1 MSVSLS
7 GLVDKIKPSFTLQ
20 MTARAAALRAK
31 GVDVINFGVGEPDFN
46 TPEHIIK
53 AGQKAIED
61 GYTKY
66 TPGSGMLELKE
77 AIQTKVKNHTGTLYE
92 TNQIIESNG
101 GKQSI
106 SVACQALFEEGDKV
120 IIFSPYWVSFPEFV
134 RLSGAEPLLV
144 NTLPS
149 VQFEPDFDDLNKKIM
164 GGYDFKKI
172 DPSIKGVIINS
183 PSNPTGGVWSDQAII
198 KMLEISKANNWIVI
212 SDETYE
218 ELVYDREFTA
228 IDSLNS
234 MGAEVLT
241 IRSMSKTYAMTG
253 WRIGYTIADEI
264 IVKAMSKIQGQ
275 TTSCPNA
282 IGQKASVAALL
293 GDPQPVLDMKS
304 KFQERRQVMFDAL
317 NALEGVTCDM
327 PGGAFYMFP
336 DFSSYL
342 NKETKEGKIL
352 RDTFDLSDYILD
364 TASVVTVAGDGF
376 GAKGYLR
383 LSFATSSEI
392 IKTGI
397 KRIEES
403 LKELK

>member
-1 MSVSLS
+1 MSVKLS
-7 GLVDKIKPSFTLQ
+7 KLVDKIKPSFTLQ
-20 MTARAAALRAK
+20 MTAKAAALRSK
-31 GVDVINFGVGEPDFN
+31 GIDVINFGVGEPDFN
-46 TPEHIIK
+46 TPSHIIK
-53 AGQKAIED
+53 AGKKAIDD

-77 AIQTKVKNHTGTLYE
+77 AIQQKVAKMTGLSYDVS
-92 TNQIIESNG
+92 QIIVSNG
-101 GKQSI
+101 GKQSL
-106 SVACQALFEEGDKV
+106 SVACQALFDKGDKV

-134 RLSGAEPLLV
+134 TLSGATPVLV

-149 VQFEPDFDDLNKKIM
+149 KQFEPDFHDLN
-164 GGYDFKKI
+164 DKI
-172 DPSIKGVIINS
+172 DSSVKGVIINS
-183 PSNPTGGVWSDQAII
+183 PSNPTGGVWSNDAIT
-198 KMLEISKANNWIVI
+198 KLLDISKENNWIVI

-218 ELVYDREFTA
+218 ELVYDNKFTS
-228 IDSLNS
+228 IDKLNTA
-234 MGAEVLT
+234 GVEVLT

-253 WRIGYTIADEI
+253 WRIGYATGNES

-293 GDPQPVLDMKS
+293 GDQQPVLDMKK
-304 KFQERRQVMFDAL
+304 KFEERRQVMFEQL
-317 NALEGVTCDM
+317 NSLNGVSCSM

-336 DFSSYL
+336 DFSHYL

-352 RDTFDLSDYILD
+352 QDTFDLSDYILD

-383 LSFATSSEI
+383 FSFATSKEI
-392 IKTGI
+392 IKEGI
-397 KRIEES
+397 KRIRKS
-403 LKELK
+403 LEELK

>member
-1 MSVSLS
+1 M
-7 GLVDKIKPSFTLQ
+7 
-20 MTARAAALRAK
+20 
-31 GVDVINFGVGEPDFN
+31 
-46 TPEHIIK
+46 
-53 AGQKAIED
+53 
-61 GYTKY
+61 
-66 TPGSGMLELKE
+66 
-77 AIQTKVKNHTGTLYE
+77 
-92 TNQIIESNG
+92 
-101 GKQSI
+101 

-144 NTLPS
+144 DTLPS
-149 VQFEPDFDDLNKKIM
+149 EQFEPNFDDLNKKIM

-234 MGAEVLT
+234 IGAEVLT

-253 WRIGYTIADEI
+253 WRIGYTIADKV

-293 GDPQPVLDMKS
+293 GNPQPVLDMKN

-317 NALEGVTCDM
+317 NALDDVTCDM

-383 LSFATSSEI
+383 LSFATSGKI
-392 IKTGI
+392 IKAGI

-403 LKELK
+403 LKKLK

>member
-1 MSVSLS
+1 MSVKLS
-7 GLVDKIKPSFTLQ
+7 KLVDKIKPSFTLQ
-20 MTARAAALRAK
+20 MTAKAAALRSK
-31 GVDVINFGVGEPDFN
+31 GIDVINFGVGEPDFN
-46 TPEHIIK
+46 TPSHIIK
-53 AGQKAIED
+53 AGKKAIDD

-77 AIQTKVKNHTGTLYE
+77 AIQQKVAKMTGLSYDVS
-92 TNQIIESNG
+92 QIIVSNG
-101 GKQSI
+101 GKQSL
-106 SVACQALFEEGDKV
+106 SVACQALFDKGDKV

-134 RLSGAEPLLV
+134 TLSGATPVLV

-149 VQFEPDFDDLNKKIM
+149 KQFEPDFHDLN
-164 GGYDFKKI
+164 DNI
-172 DPSIKGVIINS
+172 DSSVKGVIINS
-183 PSNPTGGVWSDQAII
+183 PSNPTGGVWSNDAITT
-198 KMLEISKANNWIVI
+198 LLDISKEKNWIVI

-218 ELVYDREFTA
+218 ELVYDNKFTS
-228 IDSLNS
+228 IDKLNTA
-234 MGAEVLT
+234 GVEVLT

-253 WRIGYTIADEI
+253 WRIGYATGNKS

-293 GDPQPVLDMKS
+293 GDQQPVLDMKK
-304 KFQERRQVMFDAL
+304 KFEERRQVMFEQL
-317 NALEGVTCDM
+317 NSLNGVSCSM

-336 DFSSYL
+336 DFSHYL

-352 RDTFDLSDYILD
+352 QDTFDLSDYILD

-383 LSFATSSEI
+383 FSFATSKEI
-392 IKTGI
+392 IKEGI
-397 KRIEES
+397 KRIRKS
-403 LKELK
+403 LEELK

>member
-1 MSVSLS
+1 MPISLS
-7 GLVDKIKPSFTLQ
+7 KLVDKIKPSFTLQ
-20 MTARAAALRAK
+20 MTARAAALREK
-31 GVDVINFGVGEPDFN
+31 GIDVINFGVGEPDFN
-46 TPEHIIK
+46 TPPHIIE
-53 AGQKAIED
+53 AGKNAIED

-77 AIQTKVKNHTGTLYE
+77 AIQTKINNMTGILYE
-92 TNQIIESNG
+92 TDQIIVSSG
-101 GKQSI
+101 GKQSL
-106 SVACQALFEEGDKV
+106 SVACQALFQDGDKV
-120 IIFSPYWVSFPEFV
+120 IVFSPYWVSFPEFV

-144 NTLPS
+144 ETLPKQ
-149 VQFEPDFDDLNKKIM
+149 QFEPDFDDL
-164 GGYDFKKI
+164 DKKI
-172 DPSIKGVIINS
+172 DSSIKGVIINS
-183 PSNPTGGVWSDQAII
+183 PSNPTGGVWSDEAIVKI
-198 KMLEISKANNWIVI
+198 LEISKANNWIVI

-218 ELVYDREFTA
+218 ELVYDRRFTA
-228 IDSLNS
+228 IDNLNEV
-234 MGAEVLT
+234 GAELLT

-253 WRIGYTIADEI
+253 WRIGYATADPT

-293 GDPQPVLDMKS
+293 GDQGPILDMKK
-304 KFQERRQVMFDAL
+304 KFTERRQVMFDAL
-317 NALEGVTCDM
+317 NGLEGVHCDM

-342 NKETKEGKIL
+342 NRETKDGKIL

-364 TASVVTVAGDGF
+364 TANVVTVAGDGF

-392 IKTGI
+392 IKNGI
-397 KRIEES
+397 KRIEKS

>member
-1 MSVSLS
+1 MSVKLS
-7 GLVDKIKPSFTLQ
+7 KLVDKIKPSFTLQ
-20 MTARAAALRAK
+20 MTAKAAALRLK
-31 GVDVINFGVGEPDFN
+31 GIDVINFGVGEPDFN
-46 TPEHIIK
+46 TPSHIIK
-53 AGQKAIED
+53 AGKKAIDD

-77 AIQTKVKNHTGTLYE
+77 AIQQKVVKMTGLSYDVS
-92 TNQIIESNG
+92 QIIVSNG
-101 GKQSI
+101 GKQSL
-106 SVACQALFEEGDKV
+106 SVACQALFDKGDKV

-134 RLSGAEPLLV
+134 TLSGATPVLV

-149 VQFEPDFDDLNKKIM
+149 KQFEPDFHDLN
-164 GGYDFKKI
+164 DKI
-172 DPSIKGVIINS
+172 DSSVKGVIINS
-183 PSNPTGGVWSDQAII
+183 PSNPTGGVWSNDAIT
-198 KMLEISKANNWIVI
+198 KLLDISKENNWIVI

-218 ELVYDREFTA
+218 ELVYDNKFTS
-228 IDSLNS
+228 IDKLNTA
-234 MGAEVLT
+234 GVEVLT

-253 WRIGYTIADEI
+253 WRIGYATGNES

-293 GDPQPVLDMKS
+293 GDQQPVLDMKK
-304 KFQERRQVMFDAL
+304 KFEERRQVMFEQL
-317 NALEGVTCDM
+317 NSLNGVICSM

-336 DFSSYL
+336 DFSHYL

-352 RDTFDLSDYILD
+352 QDTFDLSDYILD

-383 LSFATSSEI
+383 FSFATSKEI
-392 IKTGI
+392 IKEGI
-397 KRIEES
+397 KRIRKS
-403 LKELK
+403 LEELK